1 MSSKGL
7 LSVLPSNEG
16 IFTLNINILKERI
29 NYLIDNDLDYLKD
42 NKINNIVT
50 MTSKNFKLI
59 QKRKNL

>member
-7 LSVLPSNEG
+7 LSLLLSNEG
-16 IFTLNINILKERI
+16 IFTLNIDNLKERI
-29 NYLIDNDLDYLKD
+29 EYLIDNDLDYLKD

-50 MTSKNFKLI
+50 MTNKKFKSI